1 MKPKILIVAT
11 SRWFSTAR
19 LAMALADAGCTI
31 EGVCPSRHPL
41 GKTSIVNRIHPYYG
55 LSPVESLTNAIAA
68 AKPDLI
74 VPADDLAARHLHELH
89 RHARHFG
96 REGAHT
102 RALIEKSLGAPESF
116 PVLYERARFID
127 QARQEGILVPETEVI
142 RDLDALRDYTDR
154 IGFPVV
160 LKANGTSGG
169 EGVRVVRTMEEA
181 ERAFRALQA
190 PPGMTRALKRA
201 VVDLDTRLIRPV
213 VLRRRFV
220 VNAQA
225 FVAGRDATSLVACWK
240 GAVLG
245 GLHFEVLN
253 KQYTDGPASVLRRIE
268 NAEMAAAAEKM
279 VRRLKLSGLY
289 GFDFMIE
296 AQTGNPYLIEINPRT
311 TQVAHLTFGPGGDLP
326 AALYAVASGARI
338 QESPVITD
346 NPTIALFPQEWA
358 RNPAS
363 AFLQSGYHD
372 IPWSEPELIRACV
385 RKTRTW
391 SNWNPHKKWVQVFSE
406 ERLPRP

>member
-1 MKPKILIVAT
+1 
-11 SRWFSTAR
+11 
-19 LAMALADAGCTI
+19 MALADAGCTI
-31 EGVCPSRHPL
+31 DGVCPSRHPL
-41 GKTSIVNRIHPYYG
+41 AKTTIVNKIHPYYG
-55 LSPVESLTNAIAA
+55 LSPMESLTDAITA

-74 VPADDLAARHLHELH
+74 VPADDLAARHLQDLH
-89 RHARHFG
+89 RHARHMG
-96 REGAHT
+96 KEGMRTRE
-102 RALIEKSLGAPESF
+102 LIEKSLGSPESF
-116 PVLYERARFID
+116 PILRERARFMD

-142 RDLDALRDYTDR
+142 RDWQALRDYIDR

-181 ERAFRALQA
+181 ERAFRALQS
-190 PPGMTRALKRA
+190 PPSLVRALKRA
-201 VVDLDTRLIRPV
+201 VMDFDTRLVRPG
-213 VLRRRFV
+213 VLRRGFV

-225 FVAGRDATSLVACWK
+225 YISGRDATSLVACWK

-268 NAEMAAAAEKM
+268 NTEMISAAEKM

-296 AQTGNPYLIEINPRT
+296 ARTGNPYLIEINPRT
-311 TQVAHLTFGPGGDLP
+311 TQVAHLTFGPGSDLP
-326 AALYAVASGARI
+326 AALYAAASGCRI

-346 NPTIALFPQEWA
+346 NPTIALFPQEWT

-363 AFLQSGYHD
+363 AFLQTGYHD

-406 ERLPRP
+406 ERFPRP